1 MNFLNLIRSTDW
13 SYKLAR
19 QGLMTYRRW
28 RFGLDNVHHT
38 FYMARGCRVSSDL
51 AAHEYS
57 FVNIGCILGPKVEL
71 GRYAMLARDRV
82 QPGTRHEIHRLPIF
96 VKAVGGPVIG
106 FQRPPRIG
114 YASIE
119 RSGQDRGPRGC
130 GLQGRSEPERDGLDA
145 HGDDE
150 EVARGRPRHLSA
162 RGPLGSRAVLF
173 SRSVGADRAHERAQ
187 VETRSPVYRDLFA

>member
-71 GRYAMLARDRV
+71 GRYAMLAPYVAVVGGDHLHDI
-82 QPGTRHEIHRLPIF
+82 PGKPIIFSGRPGLKRTYIGEDVWIGFGAIIFSGVTIGRGAIIGAGTVVTKNVPPFEIHGGVPNRKIGERFPDPKDRQTHEQMLEG
-96 VKAVGGPVIG
+96 AVVTPE
-106 FQRPPRIG
+106 FCPPW
-114 YASIE
+114 AK
-119 RSGQDRGPRGC
+119 
-130 GLQGRSEPERDGLDA
+130 
-145 HGDDE
+145 
-150 EVARGRPRHLSA
+150 
-162 RGPLGSRAVLF
+162 
-173 SRSVGADRAHERAQ
+173 
-187 VETRSPVYRDLFA
+187 